1 MISDLRN
8 DMAKFWGFP
17 ISEWASQI
25 VVFAKAEWL
34 LSVLCA
40 ICGLNVMVYLSPKVL
55 RLDKI

>member
-25 VVFAKAEWL
+25 VVFAKAE
-34 LSVLCA
+34 SVLCA
-40 ICGLNVMVYLSPKVL
+40 ICGLNVMVYLSPKLL